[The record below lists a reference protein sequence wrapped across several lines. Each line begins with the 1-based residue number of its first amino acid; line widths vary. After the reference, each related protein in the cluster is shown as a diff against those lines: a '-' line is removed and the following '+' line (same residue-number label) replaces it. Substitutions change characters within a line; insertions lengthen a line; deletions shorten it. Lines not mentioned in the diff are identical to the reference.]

1 MADSDSSASQPG
13 GLARKA
19 LKAAPVII
27 VGSVM
32 FSFISYWRVAAVV
45 LCDLASTAFYIGG
58 IVEQAI
64 GPAAPWYILGVMLF
78 SYAVRAVYIESCSL
92 FVRGGVYR
100 VVKEAIGA
108 MPAKAAVSALLF
120 DYVLTGPISSVSAG
134 QYLTGWFLELIALVD
149 PSWGITDPVI
159 RASIKQYGSI
169 FIAVCIT
176 LYFFRNNLIGIHESS
191 GKALKIMGFT
201 TVVAV
206 IVLAWCGVTLALKGP
221 ANPGFVPLTPD
232 LKPKFELAVEQGVD
246 PRLNEETR
254 EVWIRDPDPENNH
267 KLRRKLDA
275 EGHPIPKINPLTR
288 HQEDPL
294 GFLPTA
300 FPGISEHLR
309 KIDGVLSVIGLL
321 GLVVAFGHS
330 ILAMSGEE
338 TLAQVYREV
347 ESPKLPNF
355 KKAGFVIFGYSLILT
370 AGVSFLAVLLIPDEV
385 RMKDYADNLLGGLA
399 MHVSGPVPLRL
410 VLNGFVVAAGFLIL
424 SGAVNT
430 SIIGSNG
437 VLNRVAEDG
446 VLPDRLQKPHP
457 KYGTTYRILYLIVGL
472 QIFTIVASGG
482 NMVLLGEAYAFGVIW
497 SFFFNAL
504 SMLVLR
510 FKDKRIR
517 EFKVP
522 LNIQIGSFELPVG
535 LLFVFCVLGST
546 ALINLFT
553 KEVATIGGLA
563 FSSILMG
570 VFLVTEKITHRHN
583 KGTAHEHIEQFT
595 ERTSA
600 EVSAESLHSTKPF
613 RKLVAIRSPQNLYM
627 LQRALEETDP
637 ETTDVIVMTAKV
649 IAIGDAAPN
658 FAELD
663 RYDRKLMTAVIEL
676 AEKSGKHITPMVV
689 PTNNPLHA
697 VMNTA
702 KSLNVQELIVG
713 ASNKFTAEEHLDQM
727 AFYWISLHGGEPAP
741 LTIRVLSKTWDVHYD
756 VGGGNRIPRISERKA
771 RTVAELRAA
780 GVGVRRVLMVH
791 DNTHHSRDLFDAV
804 LTMLDPDVVFDVV
817 HISTATPG
825 TGSSSMGNLK
835 PAPSSRGL
843 SSTNTAI
850 PGSITSTVGTS
861 LLLDIERAEKIGREV
876 TVHTLQA
883 DPGPGI
889 VRLVLE
895 HDYDLLVL
903 DTPAECENA
912 GGLLP
917 WQKYVREHASCVVC
931 LMSLPAIQREVVD
944 STPSA
949 VTAS

>member
-1 MADSDSSASQPG
+1 MADSESSASQTG
-13 GLARKA
+13 GVVRKA

-134 QYLTGWFLELIALVD
+134 QYLTGWFLELIALVE
-149 PSWGITDPVI
+149 PSWGVTDPAI

-221 ANPGFVPLTPD
+221 ANPGFVPLIPD
-232 LKPKFELAVEQGVD
+232 LSPKFELAVDEQGAD
-246 PRLNEETR
+246 RRLTGETR
-254 EVWIRDPDPENNH
+254 EVWIRDLENPG
-267 KLRRKLDA
+267 KLLRKFDA
-275 EGHPIPKINPLTR
+275 DGNPIRKMNPLTG

-294 GFLPTA
+294 GFLPTV
-300 FPGISEHLR
+300 FPGISEDLR
-309 KIDGVLSVIGLL
+309 KIDKVLSVIGLL

-399 MHVSGPVPLRL
+399 MHVAGPVPLRL

-510 FKDKRIR
+510 FKDKRVR

-522 LNIQIGSFELPVG
+522 LNIRIGSFELPVG

-563 FSSILMG
+563 FSSILMC

-583 KGTAHEHIEQFT
+583 QGTAHEHIEQFT
-595 ERTSA
+595 ERTSS
-600 EVSAESLHSTKPF
+600 EVSAETVHSTKPF

-627 LQRALEETDP
+627 LQRAMEETDP

-649 IAIGDAAPN
+649 IAVGDAAPN

-676 AEKSGKHITPMVV
+676 AERSGKHITPMVV

-702 KSLNVQELIVG
+702 KSLNVQELVVG

-741 LTIRVLSKTWDVHYD
+741 LTIRILSKTWDVHYD
-756 VGGGNRIPRISERKA
+756 VGGGNRIPRISESKA
-771 RTVAELRAA
+771 RSVAELRAA

-791 DNTHHSRDLFDAV
+791 DNTHRSRDLFDAV
-804 LTMLDPDVVFDVV
+804 LTMLDPDVLFDVV
-817 HISTATPG
+817 HVSAG
-825 TGSSSMGNLK
+825 ASSAGHSSTGSSSMG
-835 PAPSSRGL
+835 PSSTGK
-843 SSTNTAI
+843 SSTNTALA
-850 PGSITSTVGTS
+850 GNSTGTTGTS

-876 TVHTLQA
+876 TVHTLSA
-883 DPGPGI
+883 DPGAGI

-895 HDYDLLVL
+895 LDYDLLVL
-903 DTPAECENA
+903 DAPAECENA
-912 GGLLP
+912 AGLLP
-917 WQKYVREHASCVVC
+917 WQKYVREHASCVVS

-944 STPSA
+944 TTPSA
-949 VTAS
+949 VSAS